1 MTQEK
6 VEFTNQD
13 GATLAG
19 HLHRPLGR
27 PRAFALFA
35 HCFTCTANI
44 KAAVNIARA
53 LTEQG
58 LAVLRFDFTGL
69 GSSQGDF
76 ADTNFSSNVND
87 LIAAAAWLAQAHE
100 PPQILVGH
108 SLGGTAVLAA
118 APRIESSRAVVTIG
132 APAAPAHVLHL
143 LGDAQ
148 EDIQRSGAATVRL
161 AGRPFRIKRQFL
173 DDVTT
178 QALPD
183 SLGALRKA
191 LLVMHA
197 PLDELVS
204 IDNAGRIFVSA
215 KHPKSFV
222 SLDGADHLLSR
233 ETDARYAGHVL
244 AAWAARYV
252 SDGGARATTL
262 TQNGNEVVAE
272 TGAAGFVT
280 EINAAGHPLLVDE
293 PTSAGGT
300 DLGPS
305 PYDLLSA
312 ALASCTSLTLQMY
325 ARHKQLPLETAT
337 VRVNHAKIHAA
348 DCEHCETASGRI
360 DRFERVVELAGD
372 LDESVRQR
380 MLEMANKCPVHR
392 TLEGEIDVL
401 TRLAPKPGD

>member
-1 MTQEK
+1 MVKEK

-19 HLHRPLGR
+19 HLHQPLGP

-44 KAAVNIARA
+44 KAAINIARA

-58 LAVLRFDFTGL
+58 IAVLRFDFTGL
-69 GSSQGDF
+69 GSSEGDF
-76 ADTNFSSNVND
+76 ADTNFSSNVDD

-100 PPQILVGH
+100 APQILVGH

-118 APRIESSRAVVTIG
+118 APRIPSSRAVVTIG

-148 EDIQRSGAATVRL
+148 EDIERAGAATVSL
-161 AGRPFRIKRQFL
+161 AGRPFLIKRQFL
-173 DDVTT
+173 EDVTT

-204 IDNAGRIFVSA
+204 IENAGRIFVSA

-233 ETDARYAGHVL
+233 EADARYAGHVL

-252 SDGGARATTL
+252 SGGEESLTTL

-272 TGAAGFVT
+272 TGADGFLT

-293 PTSAGGT
+293 PASVGGT

-325 ARHKQLPLETAT
+325 ARHKKLPLETAT
-337 VRVNHAKIHAA
+337 VRVNHAKVHAK
-348 DCEHCETASGRI
+348 DCEHCETETGRI
-360 DRFERVVELAGD
+360 DRFERVIELVGELNED
-372 LDESVRQR
+372 VRQR
-380 MLEMANKCPVHR
+380 MLEIADKCPVHR
-392 TLEGEIDVL
+392 TFEGEIDVL
-401 TRLAPKPGD
+401 TRLAPAPDD